1 MNRLCAPTL
10 LFLSLLT
17 SYVQGFA
24 QPSEDKNN
32 KSLLWKISG
41 GDLNKPSY
49 LFGTIHIVCPENY
62 IWTDKME
69 TAFQRSEE
77 VCFEM
82 DMDDPAVM
90 LSVSEGLKDNS
101 GKTLKDYFSPDDYTR
116 LSDYMH
122 DSLGMSIMM
131 FNNMR
136 PSILPFIFSGK
147 SSHCEVSVSYEDK
160 IMAAAHTA
168 GKDVKGLEKPA
179 EQIALFNILPAD
191 SVIKDVMDIVNGVKK
206 EDTNYHKLIAAYIS
220 QDIPALYEMIR
231 ATNDLG
237 SNASAFIDD
246 RNIKWVPR
254 MVDMMDQKSMFFAVG
269 AGHLWGD
276 NGVINLLKKEGY
288 IVSPVK

>member
-1 MNRLCAPTL
+1 MKRLYAPTL

-17 SYVQGFA
+17 GYVQSCA
-24 QPSEDKNN
+24 QPSNDKMN

-41 GDLNKPSY
+41 KDLIKPSY
-49 LFGTIHIVCPENY
+49 LFGTIHVVCPENY

-69 TAFQRSEE
+69 AAFKKCNE

-82 DMDDPAVM
+82 DMDDPVVM

-101 GKTLKDYFSPDDYTR
+101 GKTLKDYFTPEDYAK
-116 LSDYMH
+116 LSIYMR

-131 FNNMR
+131 FNTMR
-136 PSILPFIFSGK
+136 PAILPFIFSGK
-147 SSHCEVSVSYEDK
+147 SSHCEVSISYEDTLMK
-160 IMAAAHTA
+160 AAHSA
-168 GKDVKGLEKPA
+168 GKDVKGLENPE

-191 SVIKDVMDIVNGVKK
+191 SVIKDVMNIVNGVKQ
-206 EDTNYHKLIAAYIS
+206 EDTNYHKLISAYTS
-220 QDIPALYEMIR
+220 QDVPALYEMIR

-237 SNASAFIDD
+237 NNADAFIDE

-254 MVDMMDQKSMFFAVG
+254 MVDMMDQKSVFFAVG

>member
-1 MNRLCAPTL
+1 MKRLCTPTL
-10 LFLSLLT
+10 LFLSLLA
-17 SYVQGFA
+17 SYTQGYA
-24 QPSEDKNN
+24 HPPEDKKN

-41 GDLNKPSY
+41 KDLINPSY
-49 LFGTIHIVCPENY
+49 LFGTIHVVCPENY

-69 TAFQRSEE
+69 AAFQKSEE

-90 LSVSEGLKDNS
+90 LSVSAGLADKS
-101 GKTLKDYFSPDDYTR
+101 GKTLQDYFTPDDYTK
-116 LSDYMH
+116 LSNYVR

-136 PSILPFIFSGK
+136 PAILPFIFSGRT
-147 SSHCEVSVSYEDK
+147 SHCEVSISYEDTLMK
-160 IMAAAHTA
+160 TAHST
-168 GKDVKGLEKPA
+168 GKDVKGLENPE

-191 SVIKDVMDIVNGVKK
+191 SIVKDIMDIVNGVKQ
-206 EDTNYHKLIAAYIS
+206 EDTNYHKLIAAYTS
-220 QDIPALYEMIR
+220 QDIVALYDMIR

-237 SNASAFIDD
+237 DNADAFIDE

-254 MVDMMDQKSMFFAVG
+254 MIEMMDQKSVFFAVG

-276 NGVINLLKKEGY
+276 NGVISLLSKEGY
-288 IVSPVK
+288 TVTPVR

>member
-1 MNRLCAPTL
+1 MKRLCAPTL

-17 SYVQGFA
+17 GYVQSCA
-24 QPSEDKNN
+24 QPSNDKMN

-41 GDLNKPSY
+41 KDLVKPSY
-49 LFGTIHIVCPENY
+49 LFGTIHVVCPENY

-69 TAFQRSEE
+69 AAFKKCDE

-82 DMDDPAVM
+82 DMDDPVVM

-101 GKTLKDYFSPDDYTR
+101 GKTLKDYFTPEDYAK
-116 LSDYMH
+116 LSTYMR

-131 FNNMR
+131 FNTMR
-136 PSILPFIFSGK
+136 PAILPFIFSGK
-147 SSHCEVSVSYEDK
+147 SSHCEVSISYEDTLMK
-160 IMAAAHTA
+160 AAHSA
-168 GKDVKGLEKPA
+168 GKDVKGLENPE

-191 SVIKDVMDIVNGVKK
+191 SVIKDVMNIVNGVKQ
-206 EDTNYHKLIAAYIS
+206 EDTNYHKLIAAYTS

-237 SNASAFIDD
+237 SNADAFIDE

-288 IVSPVK
+288 TVSPVK